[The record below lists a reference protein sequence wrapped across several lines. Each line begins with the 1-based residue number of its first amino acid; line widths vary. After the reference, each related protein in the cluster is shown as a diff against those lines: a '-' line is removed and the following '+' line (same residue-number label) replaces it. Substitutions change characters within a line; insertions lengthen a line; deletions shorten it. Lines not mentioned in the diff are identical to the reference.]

1 MSQYSG
7 NDTSFKPRYAVSG
20 ETSTPISVISKPL
33 TINGHM
39 IEGYQSTYANG
50 TSKWTPHVLTDSGR
64 LVDSH
69 GVDKST
75 FTGKKIDGKWT
86 WIPTNEN
93 SIKELAKHYR
103 GPDRERITTDQINS
117 TFYSKDGVTLQS
129 TLKETQIKVIEQEVG
144 EENLKTANNG
154 NFATITNTT
163 QSNENGAVDADLT
176 SVDITTSIES
186 DQIRTEY
193 DNYYYPYDIRSNK
206 QDRMIFKM
214 KQSTGSVID
223 PSVKKNVEAFQRKSS
238 PIAGSVTLPI
248 PAGIKDSNI
257 VDWGKEKMNPLQA
270 FGAAAVMN
278 MGEAA
283 FKDGIEGAAA
293 EVAKTVNQGRQI
305 LVKDTGARQA
315 VNAFIAGQAVGT
327 KNLLS
332 RATGAI
338 ANPNLELL
346 FNAPGLRAFQ
356 FTFQM
361 SPRDSNEAKQIRN
374 IINFFKQGMAVKT
387 TNTNVFL
394 KAPNYFDIDYI
405 SFNDNGEMMKHP
417 SLNII
422 KTCALLTCSVD
433 YTPNNAYMTYSDN
446 DRSMVSYT
454 MSLQF
459 GELDPIYE
467 SDYFTRLSMQNGTNV
482 QEIGF

>member
-163 QSNENGAVDADLT
+163 QSNENGAVDDDLT
-176 SVDITTSIES
+176 IDSLTDCASNS
-186 DQIRTEY
+186 TE
-193 DNYYYPYDIRSNK
+193 
-206 QDRMIFKM
+206 M
-214 KQSTGSVID
+214 
-223 PSVKKNVEAFQRKSS
+223 
-238 PIAGSVTLPI
+238 
-248 PAGIKDSNI
+248 
-257 VDWGKEKMNPLQA
+257 
-270 FGAAAVMN
+270 
-278 MGEAA
+278 
-283 FKDGIEGAAA
+283 
-293 EVAKTVNQGRQI
+293 
-305 LVKDTGARQA
+305 
-315 VNAFIAGQAVGT
+315 
-327 KNLLS
+327 
-332 RATGAI
+332 
-338 ANPNLELL
+338 
-346 FNAPGLRAFQ
+346 
-356 FTFQM
+356 
-361 SPRDSNEAKQIRN
+361 
-374 IINFFKQGMAVKT
+374 
-387 TNTNVFL
+387 L
-394 KAPNYFDIDYI
+394 KAYEFDIKMEERLPNFGSLANCCDRPQVI
-405 SFNDNGEMMKHP
+405 STNENVAF
-417 SLNII
+417 
-422 KTCALLTCSVD
+422 LT
-433 YTPNNAYMTYSDN
+433 N
-446 DRSMVSYT
+446 
-454 MSLQF
+454 F
-459 GELDPIYE
+459 E
-467 SDYFTRLSMQNGTNV
+467 
-482 QEIGF
+482 